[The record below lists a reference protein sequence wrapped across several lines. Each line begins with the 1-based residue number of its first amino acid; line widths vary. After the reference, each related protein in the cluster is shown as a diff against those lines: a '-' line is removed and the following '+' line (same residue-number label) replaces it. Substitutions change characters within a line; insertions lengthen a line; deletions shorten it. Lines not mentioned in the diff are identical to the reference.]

1 MTVARWQLQWQ
12 GLGSSYGHNV
22 TTAVVTVD
30 KQQLQQMNY
39 NDKRVIAVTAARA
52 QL

>member
-12 GLGSSYGHNV
+12 ALGSSYGHNV

-30 KQQLQQMNY
+30 KQQLQQLNCS
-39 NDKRVIAVTAARA
+39 DKRVIAVTAARA